1 MSSVILA
8 SGMTRSFSSWGE
20 FEYNLFPLAVAAP
33 CAAAV
38 IARTQTSASWC
49 GAKLGHLAG
58 NGSGL
63 LHSGLCEASCLS
75 SFNSQFHCTAMLGC
89 FGKVGGLV
97 SARQR
102 LEGAVALMAG
112 MSGGFWE
119 GADSEKFGSRK
130 DPPEKESSVLRNL
143 IQEIQPLD
151 VNLIGK
157 DTSSDSTDAMKRT
170 ISGMLGLLP
179 SDQFQVTVQA
189 SREPLRRL
197 LVSSMMT
204 GYTLR
209 NAEYRL
215 CLQRILELTEKDL
228 KGRVQGTASYYQE
241 AQDFEGGNTVESAV
255 YADKKKSDCDGN
267 NICLE
272 DPVRELTTMEAP
284 IGDAN
289 IPEEIGPLTPEAE
302 GYIRYLQSRLSS
314 VSKELDD
321 HKLSNAGL
329 QMQNFVGEEKNDL
342 LDYLRSLE
350 PDKVVELSQPTSSEV
365 EDVIQ
370 QVIEKLLGKLSLKL
384 HSKASEFGNGTSTV
398 KSSWE
403 QEGGP
408 ELVGNPPL
416 QFQST
421 IEVTRD
427 YLARFLFWCMLLG
440 HYMRGLEY
448 RLQLSHT
455 LSLSGDIGF
464 DVAEGK

>member
-119 GADSEKFGSRK
+119 GADSEKFGPRK
-130 DPPEKESSVLRNL
+130 GTSKKESSVLLNL

-151 VNLIGK
+151 VSLVSK

-189 SREPLRRL
+189 SHEPLRRL

-215 CLQRILELTEKDL
+215 CLQRSLELTEEDL
-228 KGRVQGTASYYQE
+228 KQTGQDTEFYHQE
-241 AQDFEGGNTVESAV
+241 IEDAEGANAMELAVSA
-255 YADKKKSDCDGN
+255 DQKKSDCDGN
-267 NICLE
+267 NVRFE
-272 DPVRELTTMEAP
+272 DPRSDPMTMEAP
-284 IGDAN
+284 HRDVN
-289 IPEEIGPLTPEAE
+289 IPEEIGPLTPQAE

-314 VSKELDD
+314 VSKVPACACFTKREVVFSIMDNSIEYIVAL
-321 HKLSNAGL
+321 
-329 QMQNFVGEEKNDL
+329 GEVPYFK
-342 LDYLRSLE
+342 
-350 PDKVVELSQPTSSEV
+350 Q
-365 EDVIQ
+365 
-370 QVIEKLLGKLSLKL
+370 
-384 HSKASEFGNGTSTV
+384 
-398 KSSWE
+398 
-403 QEGGP
+403 
-408 ELVGNPPL
+408 
-416 QFQST
+416 
-421 IEVTRD
+421 
-427 YLARFLFWCMLLG
+427 
-440 HYMRGLEY
+440 
-448 RLQLSHT
+448 
-455 LSLSGDIGF
+455 
-464 DVAEGK
+464 